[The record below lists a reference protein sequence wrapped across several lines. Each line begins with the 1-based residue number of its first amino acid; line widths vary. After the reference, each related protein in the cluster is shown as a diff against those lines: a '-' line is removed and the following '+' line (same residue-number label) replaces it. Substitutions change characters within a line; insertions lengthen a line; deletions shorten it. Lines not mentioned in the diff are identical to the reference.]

1 MSLRKEMAKISLSQ
15 FKSHELYINRELS
28 WLEFNNRVLD
38 EAENH
43 EHPLL
48 ERLKFLIIFDTNLDE
63 FFMVRV
69 AGLKDQIENDIFDL
83 SSDGL
88 TARQQLSEIRKRVN
102 ELYER
107 HAHILN
113 KHILPEMEKN
123 DIVIHKYATLSARER
138 DRLKEYFFDDV
149 LPILTPLA
157 LDTAHPF
164 PRLLNRSL
172 NIVYVLN
179 DSGKAQGAR
188 IAVLQLPPVLPRFVR
203 LKRSSGYHF
212 VLLEEIIQANSQ
224 VLYSGF
230 EIEGS
235 FAFRVT
241 RDAELE
247 IAEDEASDLVTELQ
261 EQIRQRPWGAAP
273 VRLEVMSD
281 MPEHLVTLLRTS
293 TGLES
298 EDVYTVKRT
307 LNFPEFFAL
316 MGLEI
321 PELKDPQLLSR
332 KLPEFLGT
340 DDEVFDAIAKKDIV
354 VHHPFDSFSNSVIRF
369 MHAAASDP
377 KVLAIKITL
386 YRAGKNS
393 PLVEVLK
400 KAVENG
406 KQVTAFVELKA
417 RFDEENN
424 ILWARELEQ
433 AGAHVV
439 YGVVGLKTH
448 CKIAMVVRSEGR
460 KMRTYIHLSTGN
472 YNLSTSRIYT
482 DIGIFSAR
490 EDFAEDVI
498 HVFNMLTGY
507 SNHTRW
513 EHFSVAPKTL
523 KSDVLKLIYR
533 EIEQHTEEHPGLIF
547 AKMNSLVDED
557 IIRALYKA
565 SQKGVK
571 IRLLV
576 RGICCL
582 RPGVKDLSENIEVRS
597 ILGRFLEHSRI
608 FYFANGNEPEL
619 YLSSADWMPRNF
631 IRRVEIMFPIV
642 DKEAFDSVRAILDLY
657 WRDNNRSRILNKE
670 GTYSHIEKSAE
681 EENFNAQ
688 QFLLESHFG
697 KKH

>member
-1 MSLRKEMAKISLSQ
+1 MAKVTLSQ
-15 FKSHELYINRELS
+15 FKSNELFINRELS

-43 EHPLL
+43 EHPLM
-48 ERLKFLIIFDTNLDE
+48 ERLKFLIIFDSNLDE

-69 AGLKDQIENDIFDL
+69 AGLKDQLENDIFEL

-88 TARQQLSEIRKRVN
+88 TARQQLVEIRKRVN

-107 HAHILN
+107 HAKILTSQ
-113 KHILPEMEKN
+113 ILPEMEKN
-123 DIVIHKYATLSARER
+123 DIVIHQYETLSQRER

-172 NIVYVLN
+172 NIVYVL
-179 DSGKAQGAR
+179 KGADNTQTPR
-188 IAVLQLPPVLPRFVR
+188 TAVLQLPPVLPRFVR

-224 VLYSGF
+224 VLFSGF

-235 FAFRVT
+235 YAFRVT

-247 IAEDEASDLVTELQ
+247 IAEDEAGDLVTELQ

-281 MPEHLVTLLRTS
+281 MPVHLVTMLQTS
-293 TGLES
+293 TGLETD
-298 EDVYTVKRT
+298 DVYIVKRT

-321 PELKDPQLLSR
+321 PELKDPQLSSR
-332 KLPEFLGT
+332 KIPEFLGS
-340 DDEVFDAIAKKDIV
+340 DDEVFEAIAKKDVV
-354 VHHPFDSFSNSVIRF
+354 VHHPFDSFSNSLIRF
-369 MHAAASDP
+369 LNAAVTDP

-393 PLVEVLK
+393 PVVEALK

-424 ILWARELEQ
+424 IQWARELEQ

-448 CKIAMVVRSEGR
+448 CKMTMVVRSEGR
-460 KMRTYIHLSTGN
+460 KMRTYVHLSTGN

-482 DIGIFSAR
+482 DIGLFSAR

-507 SNHTRW
+507 SNHSKW
-513 EHFSVAPKTL
+513 EQFSVAPKTL
-523 KSDVLKLIYR
+523 KSDLLKLINR
-533 EIEQHTEEHPGLIF
+533 EIENHSEAHPGLIF
-547 AKMNSLVDED
+547 AKMNALVDED
-557 IIRALYKA
+557 IIRMLYKA

-571 IRLLV
+571 IQLLI

-608 FYFANGNEPEL
+608 FYFGNGNEPEI

-642 DKEAFDSVRAILDLY
+642 DKEAFENVRSILDLY
-657 WRDNNRSRILNKE
+657 WKDNNRSRALLSSGKYVKLERKE
-670 GTYSHIEKSAE
+670 GEHT
-681 EENFNAQ
+681 FNAQ
-688 QFLLESHFG
+688 HYLLEAHSGRKNH
-697 KKH
+697 K

>member
-1 MSLRKEMAKISLSQ
+1 MINLTMPKILLSQ
-15 FKSHELYINRELS
+15 FKSNELFFNRELA

-48 ERLKFLIIFDTNLDE
+48 ERLKFLIIFDSNLDE
-63 FFMVRV
+63 FFMIRV
-69 AGLKDQIENDIFDL
+69 AGLKDQIENDIFEL
-83 SSDGL
+83 SGDGL
-88 TARQQLSEIRKRVN
+88 SARQQLQSIRKRVT
-102 ELYER
+102 ELYDR
-107 HAHILN
+107 HAAILQN
-113 KHILPEMEKN
+113 QIFPEMEKN
-123 DIVIHKYATLSARER
+123 DIYIHKYATLSARER

-172 NIVYVLN
+172 NIVYMLN
-179 DSGKAQGAR
+179 EADSSATGGK

-203 LKRSSGYHF
+203 LKRNSGYHF

-224 VLYSGF
+224 VLYPGF
-230 EIEGS
+230 TIEGS
-235 FAFRVT
+235 YAFRVT
-241 RDAELE
+241 RDADLE
-247 IAEDEASDLVTELQ
+247 VAEDEASDLVTELQ

-273 VRLEVMSD
+273 VRMEIMGD
-281 MPEHLVTLLRTS
+281 MPEHLITLLRTS
-293 TGLES
+293 TGLDS
-298 EDVYTVKRT
+298 YDVYTVNRI
-307 LNFPEFFAL
+307 LNFPEFFAIV
-316 MGLEI
+316 GLEI
-321 PELKDPQLLSR
+321 PELKDPKLSSR
-332 KLPEFLGT
+332 KLPEFIGT
-340 DDEVFDAIAKKDIV
+340 DDEIFENIAKKDIV
-354 VHHPFDSFSNSVIRF
+354 VHHPFDSFSNSVIKF
-369 MHAAASDP
+369 LMAAAHDS

-400 KAVENG
+400 KAVEHG

-424 ILWARELEQ
+424 IQWARELEQ

-448 CKIAMVVRSEGR
+448 CKIAMVVRKEE
-460 KMRTYIHLSTGN
+460 KKIKTYVHLSTGN

-490 EDFAEDVI
+490 EDFAEDAI
-498 HVFNMLTGY
+498 NVFNMLTGY

-513 EHFSVAPKTL
+513 EQFSVAPKTL
-523 KSDVLKLIYR
+523 KSDVLRLINR
-533 EIEQHTEEHPGLIF
+533 ESENHSIESPGMIF

-571 IRLLV
+571 IRLII
-576 RGICCL
+576 RGVCCL
-582 RPGVKDLSENIEVRS
+582 RPGVKDMSENIEVRS

-608 FYFANGNEPEL
+608 FYFGNNGSPEL

-631 IRRVEIMFPIV
+631 IRRVEIMFPIL
-642 DKEAFDSVRAILDLY
+642 DNDAFTAIADIMETY
-657 WRDNNRSRILNKE
+657 WKDNNRSRVLLPS
-670 GTYSHIEKSAE
+670 GTYTTVEKNPE
-681 EENFNAQ
+681 EPAFNAQ
-688 QFLLESHFG
+688 SYFLEKHSE
-697 KKH
+697 KK